1 MPTNPH
7 THLYGKEYLGREDLS
22 SALKQK
28 IRLRVLVWYTV
39 ALEVVLCDDVY
50 VMVNNVDVTVD
61 GVP

>member
-7 THLYGKEYLGREDLS
+7 THLYGKGYLGRDDLS

-28 IRLRVLVWYTV
+28 IGLRVLVWYMV
-39 ALEVVLCDDVY
+39 ALEVLLCDDVY
-50 VMVNNVDVTVD
+50 VMVDNVDVRVD